1 MSESTEQR
9 ALFEWAAIYA
19 RETPELDM
27 LYAIP
32 NQGGAGYGAM
42 RRGMKMRSEC
52 QKKGMPDIVLPV
64 RRANWNALYIEMKDT
79 GGGRLSPHQL
89 DCMVKLSFYGN
100 CCVLA
105 HGFDAA
111 RESIMEYL
119 ALDLSLGDEGG
130 NNGHKDADEDDP
142 FGIGP
147 YRVFK

>member
-1 MSESTEQR
+1 MSESTEQQ
-9 ALFEWAAIYA
+9 ALFEWAALY
-19 RETPELDM
+19 RTETPELEM

-42 RRGMKMRSEC
+42 RRGLKMKSEG
-52 QKKGMPDIVLPV
+52 QKKGVPDICLPV
-64 RRANWNALYIEMKDT
+64 RRANWNALYIEMKDVK
-79 GGGRLSPHQL
+79 GGRMSPHQL
-89 DCMVKLSFYGN
+89 DWMCRLSFHQN

-119 ALDLSLGDEGG
+119 SLSDATGDNGG
-130 NNGHKDADEDDP
+130 NNGMSDDP
-142 FGIGP
+142 FGEGP

>member
-1 MSESTEQR
+1 MSESTEQQ

-32 NQGGAGYGAM
+32 NQGGKGYGAM
-42 RRGMKMRSEC
+42 RRGLKMRSEG
-52 QKKGMPDIVLPV
+52 QKKGMPDLCLPV
-64 RRANWNALYIEMKDT
+64 RRAHWNALFIEMKDVK
-79 GGGRLSPHQL
+79 GGRMSPHQL
-89 DCMVKLSFYGN
+89 DCMSRLSFYNN

-119 ALDLSLGDEGG
+119 SLDDAAGDKGG
-130 NNGHKDADEDDP
+130 NNGHKDAGEDP
-142 FGIGP
+142 FGMGP